1 MTSVNSTFTILWPIF
16 CLNLSGCHSLMDSLM
31 DFLMVSASYHSY
43 DWPFETIYKDAD
55 LVHNIL
61 QHEGHNLRAGPA
73 LKWNVTSS
81 DSGPGVSEEAMAH
94 VSSCLSLRLYPQG
107 SLLLLRCLQSELWT
121 TQGFRNINWWIHH
134 SLPVVVSLPSAAVVD
149 LDNLCFLVKASNILS
164 VHTSS
169 KLGLWSIVKS
179 SRALYRAFKESLF

>member
-1 MTSVNSTFTILWPIF
+1 
-16 CLNLSGCHSLMDSLM
+16 M

-43 DWPFETIYKDAD
+43 DLPFETINKDAD

-94 VSSCLSLRLYPQG
+94 VPGCLPLRLYPQD
-107 SLLLLRCLQSELWT
+107 SLLLLSSLQNQL
-121 TQGFRNINWWIHH
+121 
-134 SLPVVVSLPSAAVVD
+134 
-149 LDNLCFLVKASNILS
+149 
-164 VHTSS
+164 
-169 KLGLWSIVKS
+169 
-179 SRALYRAFKESLF
+179 